1 MKRTALAILL
11 GFAAT
16 GALAQEGKP
25 ASPSAAPA
33 AAALSVPVADPA
45 MTGLRIA
52 WNRVKDITVRAA
64 EKMPEENYGFQAT
77 PEVKT
82 FAQLTAHVADT
93 NYLIGGMILGETPP
107 AADIEKT
114 KTSKAEIV
122 AALKDSVAYLDK
134 GFTLSDA
141 DAAKLVKLFGKDAPK
156 FSVVA
161 LAIGHGFEHYG
172 NMVTYMRMKGLVP
185 PSSEPRPAAPAPAA
199 GTNTEKK

>member
-1 MKRTALAILL
+1 VKRTALAILL

-82 FAQLTAHVADT
+82 FAQLVGHLADAQ
-93 NYLIGGMILGETPP
+93 YMMAGLVLGEKPP
-107 AADIEKT
+107 AGDIEKT
-114 KTSKAEIV
+114 KKTKAELV
-122 AALKDSVAYLDK
+122 AALKDSVTYMDK
-134 GFTLSDA
+134 AFALGDAEVGKPVKFFGMDATKFTI
-141 DAAKLVKLFGKDAPK
+141 VGI
-156 FSVVA
+156 
-161 LAIGHGFEHYG
+161 AIGHGFEHYG
-172 NMVTYMRMKGLVP
+172 NMVTYMRIKGLVP
-185 PSSEPRPAAPAPAA
+185 PSSEPRPAAQAPAPA
-199 GTNTEKK
+199 EKK